1 MSTSLT
7 PIAWASLRAAPWK
20 NGGGVTREIAAF
32 PPGSDTSSFT
42 WRLSVADIDAGG
54 PFSTFP
60 GIDRTLVL
68 LSGKGMELKQDDG
81 TAYPLDK
88 PLDVARFAGEAA
100 ISARLFDGPTRDL
113 NVMVR
118 RAQGS
123 ATVQALSAPANVEVT
138 GSTLLLYCVGGDIVV
153 TVDGADPIAL
163 PEGSTLPLDAAASK
177 RCSIAGQGYVLFI
190 TITLR

>member
-1 MSTSLT
+1 MSTA
-7 PIAWASLRAAPWK
+7 PILWESLRAAPWK

-32 PPGSDTSSFT
+32 PAGSDTSNFT
-42 WRLSVADIDAGG
+42 WRVSVADIDAGG

-60 GIDRTLVL
+60 GVDRNLVL
-68 LSGKGMELKQDDG
+68 LSGKGMELVQEDG
-81 TAYPLDK
+81 KVHRLAHPLDI
-88 PLDVARFAGEAA
+88 ASFAGETA

-118 RAQGS
+118 RDHGS

-138 GSTLLLYCVGGDIVV
+138 GTTMLLYCLHGDILV
-153 TVDGADPIAL
+153 TLDGADPIAL
-163 PEGSTLPLDAAASK
+163 PPGATLPLDASVAK
-177 RCSIAGQGYVLFI
+177 RCSIAGSGYVLFI

>member
-1 MSTSLT
+1 MTTALI
-7 PIAWASLRAAPWK
+7 PWDSLRAAPWK

-32 PPGSDTSSFT
+32 PAGSDTSNFT
-42 WRLSVADIDAGG
+42 WRVSVADIDAGG

-60 GIDRTLVL
+60 GVDRNLVL
-68 LSGKGMELKQDDG
+68 LSGKGMELVQDDG
-81 TAYPLDK
+81 KVYQLAQPLDI
-88 PLDVARFAGEAA
+88 ASFAGEAA

-118 RAQGS
+118 RDQGS

-138 GSTLLLYCVGGDIVV
+138 GNTMLLYCVHGDILV
-153 TVDGADPIAL
+153 TLDGADPITL
-163 PEGSTLPLDAAASK
+163 PPGATLPLDAAAAK
-177 RCSIAGQGYVLFI
+177 RCSIAGSGYVLFI